1 MSIIPIRMLNELSYC
16 ERLFHL
22 MHVQG
27 LFEQSADTIEG
38 TMQHN
43 RAERH
48 RRPSDVGD
56 VTAWGQAP
64 RSLTLGDEKLGII
77 GKLDAIRV
85 TDSGLWEPVESK
97 HSSAPSG
104 DATFRVGEW
113 VLDGSAWPNDQI
125 QLCAQGLLLQA
136 NGFPC
141 EAGRL
146 HYRGNRK
153 TVRIQWSEDLV
164 AATLATIR
172 RAQELESSAMPG
184 PLVNSDKC
192 FRCSLNQV
200 CLPHETML
208 LGGLTDGASKL
219 RDIVPSRDDLGTV
232 YVTEP
237 GSRVSKRGYE
247 LVVQL
252 PTDERL
258 EIPLKDVR
266 HISLF
271 GNVQATTQLIHEC
284 MSQGISISYLTSGG
298 RLVGM
303 VHDLVTKNIHVRE
316 AQFRRFRDEEV
327 RMHLAKSVVRAKI
340 LNQRTMLR
348 RNAQHMD
355 ASILAEMSELA
366 KRVVRSATASSLLGV
381 EGMAAKAYMAAFP
394 QMLRVRDVP
403 EGEILM
409 NGRNRRPP
417 KDPVNALLS
426 LAYSL
431 LERDMYVAL
440 ATAGLDPLFGFYHT
454 IVPGRPAL
462 VLDMME
468 PFRAIVADSVVIRC
482 LNTGVIQWDDF
493 YIGPEACALK
503 PNARKRFFQ
512 AYERRMHETVTHPVF
527 QYKLSYRRM
536 LELEARFL
544 ARFLMDDIPDYRPI
558 VTR

>member
-1 MSIIPIRMLNELSYC
+1 MSTIPVRMLNEVSYC
-16 ERLFHL
+16 ERLYHL

-27 LFEQSADTIEG
+27 LFEKSADTVEG
-38 TMQHN
+38 TMQHE

-56 VTAWGQAP
+56 VQTWGKAP
-64 RSLTLGDEKLGII
+64 RTLTLGDASLSIV

-85 TDSGLWEPVESK
+85 EENGFWEPVESK

-104 DATFRVGEW
+104 NSMFQIGTWQLAGN
-113 VLDGSAWPNDQI
+113 AWPNDQI
-125 QLCAQGLLLQA
+125 QLCAQGLLLRA

-141 EAGRL
+141 ERGRL
-146 HYRGNRK
+146 YYRGNKR
-153 TVRIQWSEDLV
+153 TVIVPLTDDLV
-164 AATLATIR
+164 AATFATIR
-172 RAQELESSAMPG
+172 RAQELESASMPS

-192 FRCSLNQV
+192 FRCSLNNI
-200 CLPHETML
+200 CLPHETL
-208 LGGLTDGASKL
+208 QFRGDEDASSKT

-247 LVVQL
+247 LVVYL
-252 PTDERL
+252 PTNEQIA
-258 EIPLKDVR
+258 IPLKDIR

-284 MSQGISISYLTSGG
+284 MIQGISISYLTGGG
-298 RLVGM
+298 RMVGM
-303 VHDLVTKNIHVRE
+303 AHNLVTKNIHVRE
-316 AQFRRFRDEEV
+316 AQFRRLRDEEF
-327 RMHLAKSVVRAKI
+327 RTHLARAVVRAKI
-340 LNQRTMLR
+340 LNQRTLLR
-348 RNAQHMD
+348 RNAQGLD
-355 ASILAEMSELA
+355 KSILKEMSDLV
-366 KRVVRSATASSLLGV
+366 KRVDQVGTVNSLLGV
-381 EGMAAKAYMAAFP
+381 EGLAAKAYMTAFP
-394 QMLRVRDVP
+394 RMLRVQDIP
-403 EGEILM
+403 AGETLM

-426 LAYSL
+426 LAYAL

-440 ATAGLDPLFGFYHT
+440 AAVGLDPLFGFYHT
-454 IVPGRPAL
+454 IAPGRPAL

-482 LNTGVIQWDDF
+482 LNTREVHWDDF
-493 YIGPEACALK
+493 YKGPEACALK

-544 ARFLMDDIPDYRPI
+544 SRYLMGDIPDYRPI